1 MQISIRKSNHVTPIM
16 NPMGESNEPI
26 VFIVR
31 SALRDGLGHL
41 VRSLAVLHELRP
53 LHPVRL
59 LLLGDGSGR
68 HLLESGDI
76 KCITCSSDTEAA
88 ARALKMSARMIVFD
102 TLHFEQEAF
111 AALPGGVPTISLS
124 PVFSRMA
131 DVDHLFHR
139 TCKGDPSWPSE
150 GKFPKVHL
158 GLHYSVLPRWLKR
171 TSTSTYHELLCEDKL
186 GVAISMG
193 GTDAPN
199 RTLTLLKLFG
209 QCRASLVLF
218 VALGDAYTHSYAQL
232 LEVAEANRQEVILL
246 KSNESMWRVLKRAV
260 SLIVCAGGL
269 TTYEAAFVGL
279 PTINILQTANW
290 AYLFEEL
297 AESGA
302 CRVLPHGETSLVAAV
317 EMVEELAMQR
327 RDDLATMHMATK
339 GLIPEGGASRIATK
353 MHSILSLHESRSPA
367 FF

>member
-1 MQISIRKSNHVTPIM
+1 MQISISRSHHDTPIM
-16 NPMGESNEPI
+16 NPMDESNEPI

-41 VRSLAVLHELRP
+41 VRSLAVLLELRS

-68 HLLESGDI
+68 HLLEMGDI
-76 KCITCSSDTEAA
+76 ECIACGSDTEAA
-88 ARALKMSARMIVFD
+88 ATAVQMSARMIVFD
-102 TLHFEQEAF
+102 TLRFEEEAF
-111 AALPGGVPTISLS
+111 AALPGEVPMISLS

-139 TCKGDPSWPSE
+139 TSKVDPSWPSE
-150 GKFPKVHL
+150 GKFPKVHR

-171 TSTSTYHELLCEDKL
+171 ISTTTYHEHLCEDKL

-209 QCRASLVLF
+209 QCRAPLVLF

-232 LEVAEANRQEVILL
+232 LQVAEANRQEVILL
-246 KSNESMWRVLKRAV
+246 KSNESMWRVLKSAV

-279 PTINILQTANW
+279 PTINILQTASW

-297 AESGA
+297 ADSGA
-302 CRVLPHGETSLVAAV
+302 CRVLPPGEASLLAVV
-317 EMVEELAMQR
+317 EMVEGLAMQQ
-327 RDDLATMHMATK
+327 RDDLAEMHMATK

-353 MHSILSLHESRSPA
+353 IHSILSLHESRSPA

>member
-1 MQISIRKSNHVTPIM
+1 M
-16 NPMGESNEPI
+16 NPMDESTRPI

-31 SALRDGLGHL
+31 SSLRDGLGHL
-41 VRSLAVLHELRP
+41 VRSLAVLLELRP

-68 HLLESGDI
+68 HLNESENVEF
-76 KCITCSSDTEAA
+76 ITCSSDRDAAEAA
-88 ARALKMSARMIVFD
+88 VEMGALMVVFD
-102 TLHFEQEAF
+102 TLHFEEEAF
-111 AALPGGVPTISLS
+111 SSLPIDVPTVSLS
-124 PVFSRMA
+124 PIFTRMA

-139 TCKGDPSWPSE
+139 TCKGDPSWPGE
-150 GKFPKVHL
+150 GTFPEVHR
-158 GLHYSVLPRWLKR
+158 GLHYAVLPRWLKR
-171 TSTSTYHELLCEDKL
+171 TSTSTYREHLCEDKL

-199 RTLTLLKLFG
+199 RTLSLLKLFG
-209 QCRASLVLF
+209 QCHAPLVLF
-218 VALGDAYTHSYAQL
+218 VALGDAYTHSYAEL
-232 LEVAEANRQEVILL
+232 LEVAEANRQEVIFL
-246 KSNESMWRVLKRAV
+246 KSNESMWRVLKTAV

-279 PTINILQTANW
+279 PTINILKTASW

-302 CRVLPHGETSLVAAV
+302 CRVLPPGKASLAAAV
-317 EMVEELAMQR
+317 EMVEGLATKR
-327 RDDLATMHMATK
+327 RDDLAAMHMATK

-353 MHSILSLHESRSPA
+353 MYSILSLHASRSRA
-367 FF
+367 FL